1 MRLAMV
7 KYKIKFVKIWLN
19 FKESQDASYMLMK
32 PGLENFN
39 VVQYFVAFLW
49 SCCPGQFFTS
59 TIWIFWTWHY
69 VTARAGLELNK
80 KFKLQVNGMLQ
91 SITLDN
97 LNHISFTIQSVFMSL
112 SSGQLLLFHAD
123 FIHHAKNL
131 VFNFP
136 SILDDVKLFTVTIS
150 KFSVCHCDYL
160 NELIVM
166 PVALLICLRIRFPL
180 SMCRWKKR
188 CW

>member
-1 MRLAMV
+1 MV
-7 KYKIKFVKIWLN
+7 KCKIKFVKIWLN
-19 FKESQDASYMLMK
+19 FKESQDASYMLMS
-32 PGLENFN
+32 LDLVYFN
-39 VVQYFVAFLW
+39 VVQFFVAFLW
-49 SCCPGQFFTS
+49 SPARCPGQFFS
-59 TIWIFWTWHY
+59 CTIWISWTWHY
-69 VTARAGLELNK
+69 DTTGAGLELNK
-80 KFKLQVNGMLQ
+80 KFKLQLNGMLQ

-136 SILDDVKLFTVTIS
+136 GILYDAKCITLTHLALELHCCWSVWEEAQVSSDNG
-150 KFSVCHCDYL
+150 SVCW
-160 NELIVM
+160 M
-166 PVALLICLRIRFPL
+166 RG
-180 SMCRWKKR
+180 

>member
-123 FIHHAKNL
+123 FIYHAKNL
-131 VFNFP
+131 VFNFL
-136 SILDDVKLFTVTIS
+136 SILDYVSFSLWLFQN
-150 KFSVCHCDYL
+150 YL
-160 NELIVM
+160 VVIGITWMN
-166 PVALLICLRIRFPL
+166 
-180 SMCRWKKR
+180 W
-188 CW
+188 